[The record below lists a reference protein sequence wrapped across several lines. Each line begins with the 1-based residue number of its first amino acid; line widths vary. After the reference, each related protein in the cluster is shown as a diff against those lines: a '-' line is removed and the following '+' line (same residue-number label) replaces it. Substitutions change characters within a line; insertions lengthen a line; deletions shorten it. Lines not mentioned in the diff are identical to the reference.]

1 MCKYWYLTAGKMK
14 VFSLGLLILSVLAVN
29 AHAQG
34 FLGSAGSFAVLGA
47 TPSVTNTGSTILTGD
62 LGVSPAASI
71 TGLSSITINGVE
83 ATPTNPSVF
92 IGDSTAALAQ
102 TAASTAFTTLAGLTS
117 TANLTGQD
125 LGGMTLGAGVYTFSS
140 SAQLTGTLTLNF
152 AGASDENIVFQI
164 GSTLMSA
171 SGPNGGP
178 GDSSVVIENANS
190 TDNVFWQV
198 GSSAQIGTYT
208 SFVGNIIA
216 EDTVAMQTGATD
228 ACGSVISLTAAVTL
242 DTNTISST
250 CAAGTG
256 SGGTGT
262 GIGGGTGG
270 GPGVTV
276 PEGGSTLLY
285 LCSFLLPLGAMRA
298 FRFRRSI

>member
-1 MCKYWYLTAGKMK
+1 MSKYWYLTAGKMK

-29 AHAQG
+29 AHAQA
-34 FLGSAGSFAVLGA
+34 FLGSAGDFAVLGA

-71 TGLSSITINGVE
+71 TGLSSITINGVA

-92 IGDSTAALAQ
+92 IGGAVATTAQ
-102 TAASTAFTTLAGLTS
+102 TDAGIGYGILAGLSPT
-117 TANLTGQD
+117 TNDAGLGAIE
-125 LGGMTLGAGVYTFSS
+125 LGGQTLTAGVYKLD
-140 SAQLTGTLTLNF
+140 AALLDGVLTLNF
-152 AGASDENIVFQI
+152 AGVSNQNIVFQI
-164 GSTLMSA
+164 ASTLTTA
-171 SGPNGGP
+171 SGLGIA
-178 GDSSVVIENANS
+178 SVVIENANS

-216 EDTVAMQTGATD
+216 LKTIAMQTGATD

-256 SGGTGT
+256 GTV
-262 GIGGGTGG
+262 IGGGTGG

-285 LCSFLLPLGAMRA
+285 LSSFLVPLGAMRV